1 MSSTSRVPEILPGIL
16 EKEWAPLE
24 ERLQIAKPFAKA
36 IHIDLL
42 DGKFAPNTS
51 YLDPTPFAAYK
62 DTFLLELHMMVHE
75 PIDYLQAF
83 ADAGFRRFIGHVEQ
97 MSDQAAFVSKA
108 QEFGEAMLA
117 LDAKTPVD
125 AITVPEIDLDG
136 ILVMTVNAGFSH
148 QQFMPECLEKVRR
161 LSEKTEIPLAVDGG
175 INDTTIAQAFT
186 AGATRFV
193 STNFIFVKGEPEVQF
208 QTLQKLLVSSGGE

>member
-1 MSSTSRVPEILPGIL
+1 MSSTSRFPEILPGIL
-16 EKEWAPLE
+16 EKEWASIE
-24 ERLQIAKPFAKA
+24 ERLELARPFAKA

-51 YLDPTPFAAYK
+51 FLDPKPFAKYK

-83 ADAGFRRFIGHVEQ
+83 AEAGFRRFIGHVEQ
-97 MSDQAAFVSKA
+97 MSDQEAFVSKA
-108 QEFGEAMLA
+108 QRYGEAMLGI
-117 LDAKTPVD
+117 DAKTPVA

-148 QQFMPECLEKVRR
+148 QQFMPECLEKVRF
-161 LSEKTEIPLAVDGG
+161 LVEKTEIPIAVDGG
-175 INDTTIAQAFT
+175 INDTTITQAFS
-186 AGATRFV
+186 AGASHFV
-193 STNFIFVKGEPEVQF
+193 STNFIFVKGEPETQF
-208 QTLQKLLVSSGGE
+208 QILQKLLASTDGE

>member
-1 MSSTSRVPEILPGIL
+1 MSSTSRIPEILPGIL
-16 EKEWAPLE
+16 EKEWAPIE
-24 ERLQIAKPFAKA
+24 EKLTLAKPFAKA

-51 YLDPTPFAAYK
+51 YLDPTPFAVYK

-75 PIDYLQAF
+75 PIEYLKAF

-117 LDAKTPVD
+117 IDAKTPLH

-148 QQFMPECLEKVRR
+148 QQFMPECLEKVRS
-161 LSEKTEIPLAVDGG
+161 LSERTEIPIAVDGG
-175 INDTTIAQAFT
+175 INDTTITKAFQ
-186 AGATRFV
+186 AGASRFV
-193 STNFIFVKGEPEVQF
+193 STNFLFVKGEPETQF
-208 QTLQKLLVSSGGE
+208 QTLQKRISSVEE